1 MQAEDGFRLVMNQSL
16 LAQVGGVRVDYLSGP
31 LRRGFVV
38 KAQSQGGADCSSGCS
53 GC

>member
-1 MQAEDGFRLVMNQSL
+1 VQPEDGFRLVMNQSL

-38 KAQSQGGADCSSGCS
+38 KARSQTGDCASGCS
-53 GC
+53 GGC